1 MTTPTTATDVPPP
14 GVEDAPPPPDIGWGH
29 AVVAAVAILVVGI
42 LGCVYLPNLIVTGT
56 SLTPD
61 ARANLAA
68 VVCVAV
74 LLVLAWCLRRAQ
86 KRGLI

>member
-1 MTTPTTATDVPPP
+1 MTTPTTATDPTPSGAP
-14 GVEDAPPPPDIGWGH
+14 AGPPPPDIGWGR
-29 AVVAAVAILVVGI
+29 AVGAAIVILVVGV

-68 VVCVAV
+68 LVCVVV
-74 LLVLAWCLRRAQ
+74 LLVLAWGLRRAQ